1 MVGPHGFTEQP
12 PRRVPGAAQVA
23 CARVSFSPMTPEI
36 LTAFVVLAAV
46 AAWAGYYALKTKAER
61 HERGLFG
68 AWPIRTV
75 SLQELDP
82 VFASGPF
89 GPSLE
94 TEVLFVGRG
103 NIHVPGGTS
112 DAEAWVLAVLAKRA
126 RAMFEIGT
134 ATGKTAYLWARNAPD
149 GAEIMTMTLAPD
161 QLTSYTRE
169 RGDTRK
175 DVRRA
180 HQESAF
186 TSFLYSGT
194 PAESRVTQLFG
205 DSKDLDVSQY
215 LERFDFLFVD
225 GSHAYSYVLSDSRN
239 ALRMCAPGG
248 LILWHDYR
256 GPRRTKG
263 VYRGLNELAREVPL
277 VHVAGTSFVAYRKP
291 GG

>member
-1 MVGPHGFTEQP
+1 
-12 PRRVPGAAQVA
+12 
-23 CARVSFSPMTPEI
+23 MTPAI
-36 LTAFVVLAAV
+36 LTAFVVLAAL

-61 HERGLFG
+61 HQRGLFR

-82 VFASGPF
+82 VFEPGPF

-112 DAEAWVLAVLAKRA
+112 DAEAWVLAVLARRA

-134 ATGKTAYLWARNAPD
+134 ATGKTAYLWARNAPEE
-149 GAEIMTMTLAPD
+149 AEIRTMTLAPD
-161 QLTSYTRE
+161 QLSSYTKE

-180 HQESAF
+180 HEESAF
-186 TSFLYSGT
+186 TRFLYSGT
-194 PAESRVTQLFG
+194 TAESRITQLFS
-205 DSKDLDVSQY
+205 DSKDLDVSPY
-215 LERFDFLFVD
+215 LERFDLIFVD

-256 GPRRTKG
+256 GPGRTKG
-263 VYRGLNELAREVPL
+263 VFRALNELAQELPL

-291 GG
+291 RG

>member
-1 MVGPHGFTEQP
+1 
-12 PRRVPGAAQVA
+12 
-23 CARVSFSPMTPEI
+23 MTPAL
-36 LTAFVVLAAV
+36 LTAFVTLAAIAV
-46 AAWAGYYALKTKAER
+46 WAGYYALKTRAER
-61 HERGLFG
+61 HQRGLFR

-75 SLQELDP
+75 PLRELDP
-82 VFASGPF
+82 VFEPGPL

-134 ATGKTAYLWARNAPD
+134 ATGKTAYLWARNAPE
-149 GAEIMTMTLAPD
+149 GAEILTMTLAPD
-161 QLTSYTRE
+161 QLATYTRE

-180 HQESAF
+180 REESAF

-194 PAESRVTQLFG
+194 AAEERITQLFG
-205 DSKDLDVSQY
+205 DSKDMEVAPY
-215 LERFDFLFVD
+215 LERFDLIFVD

-239 ALRMCAPGG
+239 TLRMCAPGG

-256 GPRRTKG
+256 GAGRAKG
-263 VYRGLNELAREVPL
+263 VFRGLNELARELPL

>member
-1 MVGPHGFTEQP
+1 
-12 PRRVPGAAQVA
+12 
-23 CARVSFSPMTPEI
+23 MTPAI
-36 LTAFVVLAAV
+36 LTAFLVLAALT
-46 AAWAGYYALKTKAER
+46 AWAGYYALKTKAER
-61 HERGLFG
+61 HQRGLFR

-82 VFASGPF
+82 VFEPGPF
-89 GPSLE
+89 GPTLE

-112 DAEAWVLAVLAKRA
+112 DAEAWVLAVLARRA
-126 RAMFEIGT
+126 GAMFEIGT
-134 ATGKTAYLWARNAPD
+134 ATGKTAYLWARNAPE
-149 GAEIMTMTLAPD
+149 GAVIMTMTLAPD
-161 QLTSYTRE
+161 QLSSYTKE

-180 HQESAF
+180 HEESAF
-186 TSFLYSGT
+186 TRFLYSGT
-194 PAESRVTQLFG
+194 AAESRITQLFG
-205 DSKDLDVSQY
+205 DSKDLDVSPY
-215 LERFDFLFVD
+215 LERFDLIFVD

-256 GPRRTKG
+256 GPGRTKG
-263 VYRGLNELAREVPL
+263 VFRGLNELAQELPL

-291 GG
+291 RG